1 MFVSHLGE
9 QILALHRDGVTSLA
23 IAHRLNV
30 AQSTVHYHLRRA
42 QRPAVAPAP
51 RPTRKAAHDNV
62 MRERVAELLGQ
73 GLSGVEIARR
83 LDIAKSTVSYHA
95 RRLGAAIDERFGRR
109 YDWAVVQE
117 YYDQGHGVRECA
129 RQFGFSTQTWYGAV
143 GRGVIT
149 PRPRY
154 RPLEELFAVGTHVNR
169 GQLKRRLLLLGLKEE
184 RCERC
189 GISDWAG
196 RPLSLALHH
205 MNGDRLD
212 NRIEN
217 LELLCP
223 NCHSQTDTYSGRNG
237 RAGQA
242 GPIQDRCVMRSTRPD
257 SGRPTQAGPSLVL
270 S

>member
-1 MFVSHLGE
+1 MSQLGE
-9 QILALHRDGVTSLA
+9 EILALHREGVASIA

-42 QRPAVAPAP
+42 QRQTVVPIP
-51 RPTRKAAHDNV
+51 RPSTRKRFHTNDTRRQVAA
-62 MRERVAELLGQ
+62 LLEQ

-83 LDIAKSTVSYHA
+83 LDIAKSTVSYHV
-95 RRLGAAIDERFGRR
+95 RRLGAAVDERFGRR
-109 YDWAVVQE
+109 YDWSAVQE

-129 RQFGFSTQTWYGAV
+129 RHFGFSTQTWYEAV
-143 GRGVIT
+143 GRGVVT

-154 RPLEELFAVGTHVNR
+154 RPLEELFAPGTHTNR

-189 GISDWAG
+189 GISGWAG

-205 MNGDRLD
+205 KNGDRLD
-212 NRIEN
+212 NRIDN

-237 RAGQA
+237 RSGRAGQFRA
-242 GPIQDRCVMRSTRPD
+242 
-257 SGRPTQAGPSLVL
+257 A
-270 S
+270 